1 MTTLQR
7 MFRRY
12 WVQTGRMFKPTRR
25 RVADALRQGW
35 YVVIDDEQT
44 YAEGHVMMLPAYLST
59 NLVWVAD
66 PMIGLLTTS
75 TYRRVVKA
83 ATEAFTLAAL
93 VDQGKRGR
101 SSASLFFLAIN
112 GELA

>member
-12 WVQTGRMFKPTRR
+12 LVQTVRMFKPTKR

-35 YVVIDDEQT
+35 YVVIEDERT

-59 NLVWVAD
+59 NLFWVAD
-66 PMIGLLTTS
+66 PNFGFPTIR

-83 ATEAFTLAAL
+83 ATEAFTLAAYA
-93 VDQGKRGR
+93 DQGREADHR
-101 SSASLFFLAIN
+101 PLFF
-112 GELA
+112 

>member
-12 WVQTGRMFKPTRR
+12 WVQTVRMFNPTKR

-35 YVVIDDEQT
+35 YVVIEDERT

-59 NLVWVAD
+59 HLVWVED
-66 PMIGLLTTS
+66 PMIGLPTIR
-75 TYRRVVKA
+75 TYRRVVKS
-83 ATEAFTLAAL
+83 ATMACAVTA
-93 VDQGKRGR
+93 
-101 SSASLFFLAIN
+101 
-112 GELA
+112 